1 MLEGRPVT
9 DRDRYT
15 HLSCR
20 VCGRLANPLYGGVC
34 VPCLD
39 LQDELDEIGNADHEL
54 ASDPRY
60 YQ

>member
-1 MLEGRPVT
+1 MT
-9 DRDRYT
+9 DRDRLY

-39 LQDELDEIGNADHEL
+39 LQDELDDISNADAEL
-54 ASDPRY
+54 AADPRY
-60 YQ
+60 YL